1 MEHKVNKKDVA
12 IHIGCRAS
20 PGHCLVALAMA
31 HAVERMPPCSGEAK
45 HKLARVRVVPLI
57 QRKLTMPSAAHATPA
72 PFDPRSRS
80 SYSHFERVTIRFA
93 DLDTLGHVNNIA
105 FNAYVEQARVMF
117 WRPFLAQHGD
127 DRIDTIVVRVAV
139 DYFAELS
146 FPGAVDVGARV
157 SRIGTKSLVL
167 QSPVFL
173 GDKCHALGESVIAL
187 FDKVERKTVA
197 PPAEFRAALERQM
210 RGEVV

>member
-1 MEHKVNKKDVA
+1 M
-12 IHIGCRAS
+12 
-20 PGHCLVALAMA
+20 
-31 HAVERMPPCSGEAK
+31 
-45 HKLARVRVVPLI
+45 
-57 QRKLTMPSAAHATPA
+57 SAAAPTPSL
-72 PFDPRSRS
+72 PFDPRVRA
-80 SYSHFERVTIRFA
+80 SYPHVERVTIRFA

-117 WRPFLAQHGD
+117 WRPFLARHGN

-167 QSPVFL
+167 QSPVFQ

-197 PPAEFRAALERQM
+197 PPPEFRAALERQM
-210 RGEVV
+210 RGEE